1 MVHHLRNKDHQGGRL
16 LGLVS
21 VCLLGLLVLSG
32 TRARMAAPSATL
44 KAAAQEIVPAATPT
58 PTPGTRYRQ
67 TNLVSDLP
75 GFALIQD
82 PLVVNPWGVAM
93 TSSSP
98 FWLANNGTSTSSLYR
113 GDVGSIVFFK
123 QPGMPNITIPET
135 PPSITGAVANN
146 GGTSDFFVTSGSAS
160 ARANFLFASLS
171 GKIWGWSPNV
181 PAAGSTVATQAA
193 SQPGHVYTGLAI
205 ANNSTANFLYAADF
219 KNGTIDVFNSS
230 FALQPTAS
238 FPFAD
243 PTIPTTVGNTFHP
256 FNIQTLGG

>member
-1 MVHHLRNKDHQGGRL
+1 MLYPRSQYHHGRRL

-98 FWLANNGTSTSSLYR
+98 FWLANNGTSTASLYR
-113 GDVGSIVFFK
+113 GDVGSTIFAK
-123 QPGMPNITIPET
+123 QPGMSFITIP
-135 PPSITGAVANN
+135 PPGLPTGAVANT
-146 GGTSDFFVTSGSAS
+146 GGTSDFILTSGAGS
-160 ARANFLFASLS
+160 ARANFLFA
-171 GKIWGWSPNV
+171 
-181 PAAGSTVATQAA
+181 
-193 SQPGHVYTGLAI
+193 
-205 ANNSTANFLYAADF
+205 
-219 KNGTIDVFNSS
+219 
-230 FALQPTAS
+230 
-238 FPFAD
+238 
-243 PTIPTTVGNTFHP
+243 
-256 FNIQTLGG
+256 

>member
-1 MVHHLRNKDHQGGRL
+1 MLHLGNKYHQGGRL
-16 LGLVS
+16 LGLVL
-21 VCLLGLLVLSG
+21 VCLLGLLALAG
-32 TRARMAAPSATL
+32 TNAKMAGTTATP
-44 KAAAQEIVPAATPT
+44 KGGAQDIVPQATPT

-67 TNLVSDLP
+67 TNLVSDIP

-82 PLVVNPWGVAM
+82 PLVVNSWGVTF

-135 PPSITGAVANN
+135 PPSITGTVANS

-171 GKIWGWSPNV
+171 GKIYGWSPNV

-205 ANNSTANFLYAADF
+205 ANNGTANFLYAADF
-219 KNGTIDVFNSS
+219 KNGMVDVYNR
-230 FALQPTAS
+230 
-238 FPFAD
+238 
-243 PTIPTTVGNTFHP
+243 
-256 FNIQTLGG
+256 